1 MNKDR
6 GIIKWKP
13 FENITSNNAITQK
26 ILDEKRKIK
35 KPILSKEQEMIIEE
49 KLIEA
54 YYEQIVVT
62 LKIYQKGYIYTIDT
76 KIIKIDQIYKRIT
89 IKNKCILFNQIIQVI
104 F

>member
-13 FENITSNNAITQK
+13 FENLISSNFIIES
-26 ILDEKRKIK
+26 ILAEKRKIK
-35 KPILSKEQEMIIEE
+35 KPILSKEQERIIEE

-54 YYEQIVVT
+54 YYEQIPVT
-62 LKIYQKGYIYTIDT
+62 LKIYQKGYIYSINT
-76 KIIKIDQIYKRIT
+76 KIINIDQIYKKIT
-89 IKNKCILFNQIIQVI
+89 IKNKCILFNQILEVI

>member
-13 FENITSNNAITQK
+13 FQNLTSSNFIIES
-26 ILDEKRKIK
+26 ILAEKRKIK
-35 KPILSKEQEMIIEE
+35 KPILSKEQERIIEE

-54 YYEQIVVT
+54 YYEQIPVT
-62 LKIYQKGYIYTIDT
+62 LKIYQKGYIYSINT
-76 KIIKIDQIYKRIT
+76 KIINIDQIYKKIT
-89 IKNKCILFNQIIQVI
+89 IKNKCILFNQILEVI